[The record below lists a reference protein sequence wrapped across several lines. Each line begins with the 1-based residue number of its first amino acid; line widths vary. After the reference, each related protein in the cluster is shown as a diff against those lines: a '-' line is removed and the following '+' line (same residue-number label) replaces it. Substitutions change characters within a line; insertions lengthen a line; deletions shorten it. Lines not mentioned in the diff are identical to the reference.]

1 MEQEQA
7 MKIVAY
13 YRVSTKSQGRSGL
26 GLEGQQAAVE
36 QYAKSNNGEIIVA
49 YREVESGKKSD
60 RPELMKAIA
69 HARRSKATLCVAK
82 IDRLSR
88 NVAFLSALMESKV
101 DFVACDMPS
110 ANTLVVHILIAVAQ
124 AEAKAISDRT
134 KAALHAAKARG
145 VKLGSS
151 RPNHWRGREDRR
163 LAGSRKGA
171 IVASEIHRK
180 SATDAYVDLNPVM
193 QEQRK
198 NGHTLQEIAAHLNS
212 QGHTT
217 RSGKGWN
224 PTQVMRVLSRVS

>member
-1 MEQEQA
+1 
-7 MKIVAY
+7 MKLVAY
-13 YRVSTKSQGRSGL
+13 FRVSTKEQGRSGL
-26 GLEGQQAAVE
+26 GLEAQQAAVE
-36 QYAKSNNGEIIVA
+36 QYAKSNNGEILVA
-49 YREVESGKKSD
+49 YSEVESGKKSD

-101 DFVACDMPS
+101 EFVACDMPS

-134 KAALHAAKARG
+134 KAALNAARIRG

-151 RPNHWRGREDRR
+151 RPNHWQGHEQER

-171 IVASEIHRK
+171 MVAGSVHRK
-180 SATDAYVDLNPVM
+180 AAIDAYSDLQPFVK
-193 QEQRK
+193 EQRA
-198 NGHTLQEIAAHLNS
+198 NGQTLQQIADKLNS

-217 RSGKGWN
+217 RQGKVWS
-224 PTQVMRVLSRVS
+224 PVQISRLLARII